1 MTCHTQCFASIQGH
15 HATFLG
21 CKCCQQTTMLPFSV
35 VSRVLW
41 NFTNENDKYNFKL
54 IVVDGKEGIILAN
67 IFTSKS
73 RLNANPT
80 PFVKL
85 GRRFCL
91 ALSLSFKL
99 QGLQAQRVLFDLLF
113 TGSRIHIFF
122 NLQVF
127 FKYRLKHNLIQAIEN
142 STFQLFD
149 GVFTK

>member
-1 MTCHTQCFASIQGH
+1 
-15 HATFLG
+15 
-21 CKCCQQTTMLPFSV
+21 MLPFCV

-41 NFTNENDKYNFKL
+41 NFARENYNFKL

-91 ALSLSFKL
+91 ALSLSFK
-99 QGLQAQRVLFDLLF
+99 VEEESSNLFSRNNHVWGIELNKLF
-113 TGSRIHIFF
+113 PF
-122 NLQVF
+122 
-127 FKYRLKHNLIQAIEN
+127 
-142 STFQLFD
+142 
-149 GVFTK
+149 